1 MIKTSQTSQNN
12 LDRRGFLKVTGAA
25 ASGLVLGFYVPE
37 RFGPITVKAAGPF
50 APNAFLRILPDD
62 TITILVGKSEMGQGV
77 YTALP
82 MMVAEELDCDWSRVK
97 VESSPAGPE
106 YYDPMMGEQT
116 TGGSTSVMSSWE
128 PLRKAGASARAVLVD
143 AAAQTWAVAP
153 GSLRTEK
160 GRVYHDASGR
170 SASYGELSAKAATL
184 PVPAEVALKDPKDFK
199 IIGTNVKRVEG
210 RDKVTGKAEFSIDV
224 RLPGML
230 TAVVAHPPV
239 CGGTAKSFDAS
250 KALAVPGVVKVKP
263 ISTGV
268 AVIAKDFW
276 TAHTAREALEIVW
289 DDGPNGNLDSAET
302 REQYRK
308 LAGEPGLVA
317 ENEGDAEKGMASAA
331 KTVEAVYEVPYL
343 AHAPMEPLNAVAHV
357 QADRC
362 DIWAGTQYQTM
373 DQKVGAAIT
382 GLAPE
387 QIHVH
392 TTLLGGGFGRR
403 ANVTSDFVADAVE
416 VAKGENVPIKTIWTR
431 EEDIQ
436 CGYFRPMF
444 VHKLKAGVDAK
455 GMPTAW
461 HQRLV
466 GQSLAQGT
474 FLEPFMMKDGI
485 DASSVEGA
493 AGMPYSIPNR
503 RVESHNAPRTLSVLW
518 WRSVGHT
525 HTGFV
530 NESFLDEVAHAG
542 GKDPYELRRQL
553 LQNEPR
559 HLAVLELAAEK
570 GDWGKPL
577 QKGRARGIAVR
588 KSFESYVAEVAEVSL
603 DNDGEVRVHRVVCA
617 VDCGITVNP
626 WNVVAQM
633 ESAIVYGLTAAL
645 YSELTVKKGRVQQS
659 NFHDYPVLRMDRM
672 PKIEV
677 HLVKSTEK
685 PTGVGE
691 PGVPP
696 LAAAVANAL
705 FALTGKRVR
714 KLPIKMSEAV

>member
-1 MIKTSQTSQNN
+1 MIKTSQNN

-50 APNAFLRILPDD
+50 APNAFLRVLPDD
-62 TITILVGKSEMGQGV
+62 TIAILVGKSEMGQGV

-143 AAAQTWAVAP
+143 AAAQTWGVAP
-153 GSLRTEK
+153 SSLRTEK

-250 KALAVPGVVKVKP
+250 KAMAVPGVVKVKQ

-276 TAHTAREALEIVW
+276 TARTAREALEIVW

-308 LAGEPGLVA
+308 LAGEPGIVA
-317 ENEGDAEKGMASAA
+317 ENEGDAEKGMESAA

-416 VAKGENVPIKTIWTR
+416 VAKGEGVPIKTIWTR

-577 QKGRARGIAVR
+577 PQGRARGIAVR
-588 KSFESYVAEVAEVSL
+588 KSFESDVAEVAEVSL
-603 DNDGEVRVHRVVCA
+603 DDDGEVRVHRVVCA